1 MLSTFRDENRM
12 KEKHCLSKR
21 SRSSGGVIKIIA
33 NFKCCLPQ
41 TTSLDFFLL
50 CMLFCVTSLSVS
62 GVKTCFDRLEA
73 GICSCFME
81 QWGTCT
87 DLGGSGAGAHSAD
100 MRRVLVLAV
109 LTSGRHTPSLL
120 LLCTS
125 LLPVLADKELRT
137 SWQSLWW
144 LM

>member
-1 MLSTFRDENRM
+1 M

-41 TTSLDFFLL
+41 TTLLDFFLL
-50 CMLFCVTSLSVS
+50 CMLLCVTSLSVS
-62 GVKTCFDRLEA
+62 GVKKCFVRLES

-87 DLGGSGAGAHSAD
+87 DLGGSGAGAHSAQHGH
-100 MRRVLVLAV
+100 A
-109 LTSGRHTPSLL
+109 TSPRARCADQWQAHTFPIASVYK
-120 LLCTS
+120 S
-125 LLPVLADKELRT
+125 SPRAG
-137 SWQSLWW
+137 
-144 LM
+144 